1 MGKGN
6 PIKAIT
12 KPVESA
18 VKSVSKAV
26 GNVIEAPFNVA
37 SGVVNGDV
45 DKVLNGA
52 AKAASMGIISYNKS
66 GGGIVNATDIVS
78 KVVGSLTGANAMADA
93 INNQT
98 ASVAAQEKAAA
109 AALAQQQA
117 DAKAAAISRR
127 RADLEGDTKTI
138 YTTALGDVA
147 NSAQGKTR
155 KKTVLGG

>member
-6 PIKAIT
+6 PLKSVTKAVT
-12 KPVESA
+12 ST

-37 SGVVNGDV
+37 SGVVQGDV
-45 DKVLNGA
+45 NKVLNGA
-52 AKAASMGIISYNKS
+52 AKAASMGTVSYDKS
-66 GGGIVNATDIVS
+66 GGGVVNAVDTVS
-78 KVVGSLTGANAMADA
+78 NVLGSLTGANAMADA

-98 ASVAAQEKAAA
+98 ASAAAQEKAAA